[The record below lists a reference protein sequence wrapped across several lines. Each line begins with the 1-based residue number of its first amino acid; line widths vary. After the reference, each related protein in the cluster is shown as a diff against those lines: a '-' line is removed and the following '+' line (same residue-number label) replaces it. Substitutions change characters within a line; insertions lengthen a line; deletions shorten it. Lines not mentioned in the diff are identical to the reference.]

1 MNTSIA
7 IKKLINI
14 APIIADL
21 RPRLAKDEDFKGF
34 IESYKNNENKGDNVD
49 FVLRFLPCIYNNYEK
64 ELYEILGI
72 LSDKTAEEVA
82 NQSFAETVRVI
93 KELLSDEDFKSF
105 FIEA

>member
-14 APIIADL
+14 ASIIADL
-21 RPRLAKDEDFKGF
+21 RPRLAKDEAFKGF
-34 IESYKNNENKGDNVD
+34 VENYKNGENKGDNVD
-49 FVLRFLPCIYNNYEK
+49 FVLRFLPCVYENYEK

-72 LSDKTAEEVA
+72 LSDKTANEIAE
-82 NQSFAETVRVI
+82 QPFAETIRFI

-105 FIEA
+105 FTNA